1 MIGERGRHALAFHT
15 RNLETERDDQRRVDR
30 GREESLEP
38 RDELVL
44 PHAEALRERIGR
56 RIFDLEVECGNGGL
70 WIDPGFDRYD
80 YSFRYSRSRLVCV
93 RLTGISVPFASFIR
107 RI

>member
-1 MIGERGRHALAFHT
+1 MIGESGRHALAFHAGD
-15 RNLETERDDQRRVDR
+15 LKSERDDQGRVNG
-30 GREESLEP
+30 GREERLEP

-44 PHAEALRERIGR
+44 PHAEALGKRISR
-56 RIFDLEVECGNGGL
+56 WIFDLEVEGGDGGL
-70 WIDPGFDRYD
+70 WIDAGLNRYD

-93 RLTGISVPFASFIR
+93 RLTGISVPFVSFIR

>member
-1 MIGERGRHALAFHT
+1 LIGERGCHALAFHT
-15 RNLETERDDQRRVDR
+15 RDLESERDDER
-30 GREESLEP
+30 GVNGSREEGLEP
-38 RDELVL
+38 RDEFVL
-44 PHAEALRERIGR
+44 PHVEALRERIGR
-56 RIFDLEVECGNGGL
+56 WIFDLEVECGNGGL
-70 WIDPGFDRYD
+70 WIDPGLDRYD